1 MADASDSARENA
13 LRDYFARALKNGT
26 IARAT
31 VETHQAAAAAALI
44 DGTTVVEVTVEGGAT
59 RAQVNCPPHI
69 VANACEAVLKEGDP
83 DNALASTDPRHKY
96 ADFSGGR
103 IET

>member
-1 MADASDSARENA
+1 MAADESAQQRILETFLRREVKAGLRTREQLEA
-13 LRDYFARALKNGT
+13 LSVEMFARMS
-26 IARAT
+26 
-31 VETHQAAAAAALI
+31 

-59 RAQVNCPPHI
+59 RAAVNCPPH
-69 VANACEAVLKEGDP
+69 VVLAACETI
-83 DNALASTDPRHKY
+83 LAETDPENPLGNTSQEHRY